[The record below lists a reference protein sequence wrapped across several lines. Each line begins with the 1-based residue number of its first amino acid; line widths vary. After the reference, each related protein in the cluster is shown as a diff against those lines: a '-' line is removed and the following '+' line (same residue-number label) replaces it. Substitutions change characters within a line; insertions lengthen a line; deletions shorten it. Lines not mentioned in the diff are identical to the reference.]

1 MVQPGCFDESQYHCR
16 IRYQYHCAS
25 CAGCHG
31 YCRCCCSDSTDH
43 RRCCRSNRTH
53 DRGHDGS
60 TFDYGVTCSTTCCKA
75 VYCRT
80 TWLRYC
86 LRLLVQRLVPTP
98 TNGSVP
104 QGEPWYKKDPSRMTK
119 NQRNKRNKHFREKSR
134 QAARAAMVPGVDYD
148 SYYSDS
154 ENSNDDGWTDQL
166 EDYAGPVLFKPDALN
181 EVPYKTDKTAP
192 TDSTPDEPML
202 D

>member
-1 MVQPGCFDESQYHCR
+1 MVSHVPRRVAKRYTVAPPGC
-16 IRYQYHCAS
+16 
-25 CAGCHG
+25 GLPPV
-31 YCRCCCSDSTDH
+31 
-43 RRCCRSNRTH
+43 N
-53 DRGHDGS
+53 
-60 TFDYGVTCSTTCCKA
+60 STT
-75 VYCRT
+75 T
-80 TWLRYC
+80 N
-86 LRLLVQRLVPTP
+86 VPTP

-119 NQRNKRNKHFREKSR
+119 NQRNKRNKHFREQSR

-148 SYYSDS
+148 SYYSDT
-154 ENSNDDGWTDQL
+154 EDSNDDGWTDQL

-181 EVPYKTDKTAP
+181 EVPYKTGTTAP